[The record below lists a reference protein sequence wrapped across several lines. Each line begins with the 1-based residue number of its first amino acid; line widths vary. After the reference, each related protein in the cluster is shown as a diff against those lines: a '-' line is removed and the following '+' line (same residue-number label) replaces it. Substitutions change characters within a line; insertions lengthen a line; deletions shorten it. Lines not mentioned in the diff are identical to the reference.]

1 MRFISRLLV
10 VFAATATLAL
20 AAGGWSDDF
29 EAAKALAKKENK
41 PILLD
46 FTGSDW
52 CGWCVKL
59 DDEVFSKR
67 EFKTYAKDN
76 LVLVTVD
83 YPHERRQSKKLK
95 EQNEALKQQFGINSY
110 PTIVLIDAEGKKLAA
125 TGYKE
130 GGAAAYVEHLKSLL
144 GKKDA

>member
-1 MRFISRLLV
+1 MRLISRLLA
-10 VFAATATLAL
+10 VFAATASLAL

-41 PILLD
+41 PILLN

-52 CGWCVKL
+52 CGWCIKL
-59 DDEVFSKR
+59 DNEVFSKR
-67 EFKTYAKDN
+67 EFKSYAKDN

-83 YPHERRQSKKLK
+83 FPRQERQTKKLK
-95 EQNEALKQQFGINSY
+95 EQNEALGQQFGVKGY
-110 PTIVLIDAEGKKLAA
+110 PTIVLIDAEGKKLAS

-144 GKKDA
+144 PKKDA